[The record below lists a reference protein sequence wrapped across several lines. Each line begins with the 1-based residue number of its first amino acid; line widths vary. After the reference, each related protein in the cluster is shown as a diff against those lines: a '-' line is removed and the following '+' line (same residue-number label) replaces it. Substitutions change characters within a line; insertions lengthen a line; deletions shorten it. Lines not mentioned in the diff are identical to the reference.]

1 MKFLKGK
8 KLLSL
13 TLAGMLLAT
22 AAPFAAAATEGESD
36 TTIRIVHTNDIHGY
50 YKSTDR
56 GQIGFDGLKT
66 VIDEQDADL
75 VLDIGDTFHGQAFAT
90 VEEGMSI
97 ARLMDECGYDA
108 MTPGNHDWT
117 YTAERLKE
125 LEDQSSFK
133 ILAANV
139 VNDDGSLYF
148 DSPYL
153 VKDVVADDGTQ
164 LKVGVVGAIDDKFY
178 TSTVP
183 SNVEGLQFTEE
194 AAKVTEMAQT
204 LRNDENCDIVIAI
217 THQSDCEGFVNN
229 ISGVDAVIAG
239 HEHVLID
246 TVYQDSEGKDVPLV
260 EANYYF
266 YNVGVLSLN
275 YDTQTGTVTADETFL
290 SSGDTSGKEDAE
302 VASVISEIE
311 QEEQSVLSEVVGTS
325 SKDYPYSWEEIRI
338 SEQEIGRI
346 VTASYLDWT
355 GADVAFENAGGVRAG
370 ISQGDVTYGDLIS
383 ISPYGNVLVT
393 KELTGQQIIDILEYS
408 LEISRQCDEIYTL
421 QKEAVEA
428 GEDPYQYS
436 WPEHSGSALQ
446 TNGVQANYDL
456 SQPEGSK
463 LSDVK
468 IGGEPIELDK
478 VYTVAMNNYVSDDT
492 EYPHISTTELKSEYG
507 TCEEALHRYIGKGS
521 FEQAA
526 ATQGLVPVSAE
537 DPTDP
542 SEPTEPATQPET
554 EPTTEETTPTEA
566 TGDTSATGATEAAST
581 PKDVTAPTG
590 ATSTS
595 GKVATGDSANVAMLL
610 LVLAAAVGVVV
621 FARKKGDNV

>member
-246 TVYQDSEGKDVPLV
+246 AVYQDSEGKDVPLV

-266 YNVGVLSLN
+266 
-275 YDTQTGTVTADETFL
+275 T
-290 SSGDTSGKEDAE
+290 
-302 VASVISEIE
+302 
-311 QEEQSVLSEVVGTS
+311 
-325 SKDYPYSWEEIRI
+325 
-338 SEQEIGRI
+338 
-346 VTASYLDWT
+346 
-355 GADVAFENAGGVRAG
+355 
-370 ISQGDVTYGDLIS
+370 
-383 ISPYGNVLVT
+383 
-393 KELTGQQIIDILEYS
+393 
-408 LEISRQCDEIYTL
+408 
-421 QKEAVEA
+421 
-428 GEDPYQYS
+428 
-436 WPEHSGSALQ
+436 
-446 TNGVQANYDL
+446 
-456 SQPEGSK
+456 
-463 LSDVK
+463 
-468 IGGEPIELDK
+468 
-478 VYTVAMNNYVSDDT
+478 M
-492 EYPHISTTELKSEYG
+492 
-507 TCEEALHRYIGKGS
+507 
-521 FEQAA
+521 
-526 ATQGLVPVSAE
+526 
-537 DPTDP
+537 
-542 SEPTEPATQPET
+542 
-554 EPTTEETTPTEA
+554 
-566 TGDTSATGATEAAST
+566 
-581 PKDVTAPTG
+581 
-590 ATSTS
+590 
-595 GKVATGDSANVAMLL
+595 
-610 LVLAAAVGVVV
+610 
-621 FARKKGDNV
+621 